1 MKHKR
6 WPVHIWFLDEDLH
19 KSASYLTDKAL
30 LKSINGCV
38 GALMSTY
45 LYMIGIRSKKFY
57 DYFFAKERY
66 KETMDRFFPNWP
78 LNKKPSFAAYNR
90 RESKWCKMCFENW
103 SYAKEYLSIL
113 LDEIAYRD
121 GSENENALLLRWID
135 IDMPHIDLSK
145 ARISKVVLPWKAI
158 DPRFR
163 RVDVIEG
170 YRLQFMSMFEDNDP
184 FRAYGNCRRDIPDF
198 VIRHFNASQSYE
210 S

>member
-1 MKHKR
+1 
-6 WPVHIWFLDEDLH
+6 
-19 KSASYLTDKAL
+19 
-30 LKSINGCV
+30 
-38 GALMSTY
+38 
-45 LYMIGIRSKKFY
+45 
-57 DYFFAKERY
+57 
-66 KETMDRFFPNWP
+66 
-78 LNKKPSFAAYNR
+78 
-90 RESKWCKMCFENW
+90 MCFENW
-103 SYAKEYLSIL
+103 SYAKEYLSAL

-135 IDMPHIDLSK
+135 IDMPHIDLPK

-158 DPRFR
+158 DPIFR

>member
-6 WPVHIWFLDEDLH
+6 WPVYIWFLDEDLH
-19 KSASYLTDKAL
+19 KSATYLTDKAL
-30 LKSINGCV
+30 MKSMNGCI
-38 GALMSTY
+38 GALVSTY
-45 LYMIGIRSKKFY
+45 LYLIGIRTKKFY
-57 DYFFAKERY
+57 DYFFAKEHCQ
-66 KETMDRFFPNWP
+66 ETMDRFFPNWP
-78 LNKKPSFAAYNR
+78 FNKKPSFVAYNR

-103 SYAKEYLSIL
+103 SYVKEYLGIL
-113 LDEIAYRD
+113 LDESAYRD

-135 IDMPHIDLSK
+135 IDMPHIDLPK

-158 DPRFR
+158 DPIFR